1 MLATYPQLAV
11 WSRGK
16 TTKGNAMPKMELSLT
31 DDEKELIRFAAD
43 KEKLRPATWAKAKL
57 LMMAHDALP
66 VQVKP

>member
-1 MLATYPQLAV
+1 
-11 WSRGK
+11 
-16 TTKGNAMPKMELSLT
+16 MPKMELSLT